1 MRGLLLGQ
9 KDLGSNTTLP
19 FPSCV
24 ALGKL
29 LNLSEPQ
36 VSALVKE

>member
-1 MRGLLLGQ
+1 MDWTASGSEGPGLEYQAALL
-9 KDLGSNTTLP
+9 
-19 FPSCV
+19 SCV